1 MNNVFLSG
9 RLTKDIELKTSSSSG
24 NCYTNFILAVKR
36 NYSKDE
42 VDFISCTAF
51 NKTAELLYKYF
62 EKGSPLIVKGSINV
76 TNSNDKYY
84 TKVLVS
90 NIEFML
96 NNTDNNKNNS
106 MKNKQEFIDDDIEVV
121 EDDNYPF

>member
-9 RLTKDIELKTSSSSG
+9 RLTKDIELKTSSTG
-24 NCYTNFILAVKR
+24 NYYTNFILAVKR

-51 NKTAELLYKYF
+51 NKTAELLYNYF
-62 EKGSPLIVKGSINV
+62 QKGSALIVKGSINV

-121 EDDNYPF
+121 YDDNYPF